1 MEMTPTDGRRI
12 KVLVAMGFT
21 FPLIILLSSTFLA
34 YRSIHALDDSFG
46 WVSYSQ
52 KMKSMLNELLA
63 SIKDVES
70 SQRGYMLSGRDY
82 YLEPYS
88 RAREA
93 VKGEMKN
100 LSPLCVG
107 NLLQETQFVKL
118 EPMIKHKLQLCDT
131 IVDLKK

>member
-1 MEMTPTDGRRI
+1 MKAPDNRRV
-12 KVLVAMGFT
+12 KVLVVMGFT
-21 FPLIILLSSTFLA
+21 FPMVILLVSTFLA

-82 YLEPYS
+82 YLDPYS

-93 VKGEMKN
+93 VKGEMTN

-107 NLLQETQFVKL
+107 NLLQETQFLKL
-118 EPMIKHKLQLCDT
+118 DPMIKHKLQLCDT
-131 IVDLKK
+131 IVNLKK